1 MYRSLYD
8 VSTNSLKVVTL
19 EGKEP
24 AKTLKA
30 GEDIL
35 IRVDENGNVLEIEF
49 KDPKKIIST
58 LLKSYLE
65 APTA

>member
-1 MYRSLYD
+1 MFRSVYD
-8 VSTNSLKVVTL
+8 VSSNSLKIVTL

-24 AKTLKA
+24 VKTLKA

-35 IRVDENGNVLEIEF
+35 IRVDEHGNVLEIEF
-49 KDPKKIIST
+49 RDPKKIIST

-65 APTA
+65 APTV

>member
-8 VSTNSLKVVTL
+8 VSTNSLKVITL
-19 EGKEP
+19 GGKEP
-24 AKTLKA
+24 VKTLKA

-35 IRVDENGNVLEIEF
+35 IHVDEHGNVLEIEF
-49 KDPKKIIST
+49 RDPKKIIST

-65 APTA
+65 APTV